1 MLAQIILF
9 DGFDLLDALAPYEV
23 LGAGGYV
30 AGGALQVEFASFEGA
45 RDVRSGINGL
55 KIPATAAI
63 EPRQADFMIV
73 PGAAGPVSGDAPESI
88 PSLLSR
94 AVSSGL
100 PDVLHQAM
108 AKPGLTMGTVC
119 GGSVLLGMAG
129 LLKGRHA
136 TTNHLGLDALAATGA
151 HPVAAR
157 IVDDGNLVTAAGVTS
172 GLDLGVYLIERHL
185 GPRIAHA
192 VEAMFQFER
201 RGTVWRAQG
210 PEPRPW

>member
-9 DGFDLLDALAPYEV
+9 DGFDLLDAMAPYEV
-23 LGAGGYV
+23 LSAGGQV
-30 AGGALQVEFASFEGA
+30 AGGALQVELASFEGA
-45 RDVRSGINGL
+45 REVRSGINGL
-55 KIPATAAI
+55 KIPATTALD
-63 EPRQADFMIV
+63 PRRADFMIV
-73 PGAAGPVSGDAPESI
+73 PGAAGAVSGDGPDSI
-88 PSLLSR
+88 HALLTR
-94 AVSSGL
+94 AVHSGL

-136 TTNHLGLDALAATGA
+136 TTNHMGLDALTAMGA
-151 HPVAAR
+151 HAVTSR
-157 IVDDGNLVTAAGVTS
+157 LVDDGNLVTAAGVTS
-172 GLDLGVYLIERHL
+172 GLDLGVYLIERHF

-192 VEAMFQFER
+192 VETLFQFER

-210 PEPRPW
+210 LEPRPW